1 MYTVQLQQIGAQH
14 NDCLNHQNDM
24 IFILKYDSWLFR
36 LISQFVIGSLRTYSL
51 HSSVRLLIQVVH
63 MQWFFSNII

>member
-1 MYTVQLQQIGAQH
+1 MYIVKIQQIGAQH

-36 LISQFVIGSLRTYSL
+36 LIAQFAIGPLRTYSL
-51 HSSVRLLIQVVH
+51 HSSIRLLILVVH
-63 MQWFFSNII
+63 MHFFNII